1 MQNYNLV
8 HTVKDITDSSGDP
21 TEPVSLAE
29 VKSYMRLEGFQ
40 DVDES
45 DSTEFDDDDDLIER
59 FIVTARKKLEK
70 LYGIS
75 LVIKTLRAVITNLAG
90 DIEIPQGPVISITS
104 LKDKSGTAIANYTI
118 TGYTEEER
126 EVEGFEFNDFVA
138 LECPNYEKMVMVYE
152 AGYTDVP
159 EALKIEI
166 LRYVTW
172 LFTYRGDKEK
182 QEQYQFTTNEYNRN
196 SWLV

>member
-1 MQNYNLV
+1 MQNYKLV
-8 HTVKDITDSSGDP
+8 HTVKDITESSGDP
-21 TEPVSLAE
+21 TEPVSVDE

-45 DSTEFDDDDDLIER
+45 GSTPFAEDDELIER
-59 FIVTARKKLEK
+59 LIVAARKKLEK

-75 LVIKTLRAVITNLAG
+75 LVPKTLRAVITNLAG

-104 LKDKSGTAIANYTI
+104 LKDKSGTAIADYTI

-138 LECPNYEKMVMVYE
+138 LECPNYEKMVMIYE

-172 LFTYRGDKEK
+172 LFTYRGDQEK
-182 QEQYQFTTNEYNRN
+182 ISQYQFGAGEYNRK
-196 SWLV
+196 SWFD

>member
-45 DSTEFDDDDDLIER
+45 DSTEFDDDDDLIETL
-59 FIVTARKKLEK
+59 IVTARKKLEK

-75 LVIKTLRAVITNLAG
+75 LVTKTLRAVITNLAG

-104 LKDKSGTAIANYTI
+104 LKDKSGTAIADYTI
-118 TGYTEEER
+118 TGYTEDER
-126 EVEGFEFNDFVA
+126 DENQFNDFLT
-138 LECPNYEKMVMVYE
+138 LEYPSCEKMVMVYE

>member
-29 VKSYMRLEGFQ
+29 VKYYMRLEGFQ

-45 DSTEFDDDDDLIER
+45 DATEFDDDDDLIKTL
-59 FIVTARKKLEK
+59 IVTARKKLEK
-70 LYGIS
+70 QYGIS

-104 LKDKSGTAIANYTI
+104 LKDKYGTAITDYTI
-118 TGYTEEER
+118 TGYTEDER
-126 EVEGFEFNDFVA
+126 DENEFNDFLT
-138 LECPNYEKMVMVYE
+138 LEYPGCEKMVMIYE
-152 AGYTDVP
+152 AGYVDVP
-159 EALKIEI
+159 EALKVEI

-196 SWLV
+196 SWLA